1 MEGNMADV
9 PDTESYSVASLAV
22 AWDMTKTALKGFS
35 IGAANSSEHMD
46 TIIEIFRKAYH
57 AVTNPTEGKK

>member
-1 MEGNMADV
+1 MADV
-9 PDTESYSVASLAV
+9 PDTENYGVASLAV
-22 AWDMTKTALKGFS
+22 AWEMTKTALNGFS
-35 IGAANSSEHMD
+35 TVATNPSDHMN